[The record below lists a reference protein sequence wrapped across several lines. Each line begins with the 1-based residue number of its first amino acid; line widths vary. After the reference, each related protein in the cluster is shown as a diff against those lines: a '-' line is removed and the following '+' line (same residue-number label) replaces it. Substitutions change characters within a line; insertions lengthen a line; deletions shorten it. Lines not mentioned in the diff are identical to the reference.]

1 MIVVVGLG
9 NPGEKYENTRHNV
22 GFMVTSALAE
32 KFNINGK
39 SDKKFN
45 AIIGKGTIAGE
56 EAIIVQPLTFM
67 NLSGEAVGKILSYYK
82 ADKKNLLVVFDDLS
96 LDLGV
101 LRFRKQGSDGGH
113 NGIKSIIK
121 HLSGQNDFSRL
132 KVGIGPQPPFLAS
145 ENFVLQKFDKSE
157 EQKLKEVVDICVDA
171 VEFYAKN
178 GADASMNKFN
188 GISV

>member
-22 GFMVTSALAE
+22 GFMITSALAE

-45 AIIGKGTIAGE
+45 AIVGKGTIAGE

-82 ADKKNLLVVFDDLS
+82 ADKKNLLVIFDDLS

-145 ENFVLQKFDKSE
+145 ENFVLQKFDKLE
-157 EQKLKEVVDICVDA
+157 EQKLKEVVDMCVDA
-171 VEFYAKN
+171 VEFYVKN